1 MKEKE
6 IPSGENCLGLLVVKN
21 RIKMKEHTILPF
33 RQKKRLSFFFF
44 LIILTLASVQ
54 GDRHC
59 HSLLVAGL

>member
-44 LIILTLASVQ
+44 NNTNTSKCAR
-54 GDRHC
+54 G
-59 HSLLVAGL
+59 